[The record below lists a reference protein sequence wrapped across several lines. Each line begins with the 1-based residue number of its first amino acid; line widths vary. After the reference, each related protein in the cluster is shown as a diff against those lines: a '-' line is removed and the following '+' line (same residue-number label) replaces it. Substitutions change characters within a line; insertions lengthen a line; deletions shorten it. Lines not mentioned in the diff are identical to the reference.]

1 MDNSDRI
8 LIVED
13 DSNSA
18 AILKILLQ
26 KAGYDIL
33 PIAADG
39 ETAYSLVEEHKPML
53 ILMDISL
60 AGALDGIDTIKKI
73 HAKFDIPVVY
83 LTGHTSETIIKRAK
97 TTSPFGFILKPYTAN
112 MVLITVEMAF
122 NKARLEKDSKE
133 TKLRLATTLGNLPNP
148 IFSLNKSGNVT
159 YVNTAGIQ
167 FLDLP
172 IGKILNQNIDG
183 VLPLWEPDR
192 PNQQLTSVFDLLP
205 QDNTTSA
212 PKHVVFRKN
221 GSEHHLYISF
231 SAVKNIYHDTQSY
244 VVSLEDFSERFYADR
259 NNQRLATALKNAHE
273 GVLIVDRNDDDFTI
287 LYANQGFF
295 RLLKTSEEATM
306 GHPLSELFCENFN
319 PDILKALQD
328 QQAFCADTPM
338 RCADGES
345 ITAQWTLSKIS
356 NEPSNSELVITIR
369 DVTVLRKMEE
379 SLRQTQKI
387 EAIGRLAS
395 GIAHDFNNLLSIIN
409 GCSDLA
415 LNAKSLDAKTLSYI
429 NSIKNAGEKGAGLV
443 RQLMDFSR
451 QTPSSSVTSGENS
464 TAETIDKTLQMLTHY
479 LGDKVSLETRIAPM
493 LWAMDIPANALD
505 QILVNLSVNARD
517 AMPNGGKLQIS
528 CENFE
533 GQPEGLPRGEYV
545 KIVVKDSGIGIAP
558 EIQEKIF
565 EPFFTTKPIGKGT
578 GLGLSSVYGLV
589 QHHSGHIQLES
600 APNRGSSFIL
610 YFPTQRENTA
620 PNPIKQAD
628 NKRCFMELSP
638 EIEKLIRPLFISSGW
653 DICEDLGENCAQ
665 VSHSSDADI
674 YIPKTFTP
682 NTSIQHPYALYQIWD
697 AIQQKS

>member
-1 MDNSDRI
+1 MDNNDRI

-26 KAGYDIL
+26 KAGYAIL

-39 ETAYSLVEEHKPML
+39 ETACGLVEEHKPML
-53 ILMDISL
+53 ILMDITL

-73 HAKFDIPVVY
+73 HEKFDIPVVY

-97 TTSPFGFILKPYTAN
+97 ATSPFGFILKPYTAN

-122 NKARLEKDSKE
+122 HKAKLEKDSKE
-133 TKLRLATTLGNLPNP
+133 TKLRLAATLGNLPNP
-148 IFSLNKSGNVT
+148 IFSLNKSGNIT

-167 FLDLP
+167 FLQLP
-172 IGKILNQNIDG
+172 IGRILTKHIDNI
-183 VLPLWEPDR
+183 LPLWDPYIDNKR
-192 PNQQLTSVFDLLP
+192 LDSVFTLLTK
-205 QDNTTSA
+205 TTSG
-212 PKHVVFRKN
+212 PNHVVFHKN
-221 GSEHHLYISF
+221 EENRHLYVSF
-231 SAVKNIYHDTQSY
+231 SEVKNIFNDTQSY

-273 GVLIVDRNDDDFTI
+273 GVLIVNQCDTDFTI

-295 RLLKTSEEATM
+295 KLLKTSEEATI

-319 PDILKALQD
+319 PDILKALRAQE
-328 QQAFCADTPM
+328 AFCADTPM
-338 RCADGES
+338 VRIDGES
-345 ITAQWTLSKIS
+345 ITTQWTLSKLS

-415 LNAKSLDAKTLSYI
+415 LNAKSLDSKTASYI
-429 NSIKNAGEKGAGLV
+429 HSIKNAGEKGASLV

-451 QTPSSSVTSGENS
+451 QTPTSPVAVEENS
-464 TAETIDKTLQMLTHY
+464 TSETIDKTLQMLTHY
-479 LGDKVSLETRIAPM
+479 LGDKVVLETHIAPL
-493 LWAMDIPANALD
+493 LWTMGIPANALD

-517 AMPNGGKLQIS
+517 AMPNGGKLLIE

-533 GQPEGLPRGEYV
+533 GQPEGLPKGKFV
-545 KIVVKDSGIGIAP
+545 KITVKDSGVGIAP
-558 EIQEKIF
+558 EIQGKIF

-578 GLGLSSVYGLV
+578 GLGLPSVYGLV
-589 QHHSGHIQLES
+589 QRYNGNILLQSVPHKGT
-600 APNRGSSFIL
+600 SFTL
-610 YFPTQRENTA
+610 YFPVQAEKFVSNT
-620 PNPIKQAD
+620 PKTNNIKC
-628 NKRCFMELSP
+628 CFLDLSP
-638 EIEKLIRPLFISSGW
+638 EIEKLVRPLFILSGW
-653 DICEDLGENCAQ
+653 HICENLEGNCLQ
-665 VSHSSDADI
+665 VSHEPNADI
-674 YIPKTFTP
+674 CIPKTYTP
-682 NTSIQHPYALYQIWD
+682 TASIQHPCALCQIWD
-697 AIQQKS
+697 AIQLKD